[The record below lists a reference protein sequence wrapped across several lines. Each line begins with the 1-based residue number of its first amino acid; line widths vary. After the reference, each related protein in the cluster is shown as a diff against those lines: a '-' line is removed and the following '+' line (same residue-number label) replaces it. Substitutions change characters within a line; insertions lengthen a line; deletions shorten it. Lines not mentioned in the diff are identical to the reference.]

1 MGNHALSFKGS
12 FWRTKMTKVWNY
24 FAGPCML
31 PVEVMKQAQ
40 EEFRDY
46 NGTGM
51 SVMDMSH
58 RSKARWWSWSVR
70 CYPTKP
76 ITRRWSC

>member
-40 EEFRDY
+40 EEFRD
-46 NGTGM
+46 
-51 SVMDMSH
+51 
-58 RSKARWWSWSVR
+58 
-70 CYPTKP
+70 
-76 ITRRWSC
+76 